1 MLKIWPPKT
10 LRKYGL
16 AVPVTVAAQMALPSH
31 AYAQGQGGGGA
42 FGPLEA
48 AVQMIVD
55 FVTGPFGRSLAI
67 IAVISLGFMA
77 FAGRLSWFT
86 AGAVVIGIGLVF
98 GAPAMVD
105 ALIGTVGG
113 N

>member
-1 MLKIWPPKT
+1 MLKFWQPKT
-10 LRKYGL
+10 LHKYGV
-16 AVPVTVAAQMALPSH
+16 AISVTVAAQMALPSH
-31 AYAQGQGGGGA
+31 AYAQGQGGGA

>member
-1 MLKIWPPKT
+1 MLKIWSRES
-10 LRKYGL
+10 LLKYGVVIP
-16 AVPVTVAAQMALPSH
+16 AVVGLQVIVPSS
-31 AYAQGQGGGGA
+31 AYAQSTGGSGGA

-77 FAGRLSWFT
+77 FAGRLSWLT
-86 AGAVVIGIGLVF
+86 AFAVVIGIGLVF

-105 ALIGTVGG
+105 ALIGTVG

>member
-16 AVPVTVAAQMALPSH
+16 AVPLTVAAQMALPSQ

-86 AGAVVIGIGLVF
+86 AGGVVIGIGLVF